1 MHCLWHRKIGFCF
14 ASRPFVVE
22 LSNPLNLHVICLVS
36 NRVFSITSAAQ
47 FLQAASCELEEARK
61 CRTLSMES
69 IMVCPKQRHTY
80 CPTKNAEN
88 TGLGMLTESNTTQNR
103 VAFFS
108 HFRGK
113 GVSCKSISFLGD
125 QSTAALTQESDAK
138 CEGRSPQC

>member
-1 MHCLWHRKIGFCF
+1 MSDTVYGVNNGLSKATAYVSPDKH
-14 ASRPFVVE
+14 VE
-22 LSNPLNLHVICLVS
+22 NP
-36 NRVFSITSAAQ
+36 
-47 FLQAASCELEEARK
+47 
-61 CRTLSMES
+61 
-69 IMVCPKQRHTY
+69 
-80 CPTKNAEN
+80 
-88 TGLGMLTESNTTQNR
+88 GLGMLTASNTTQNR